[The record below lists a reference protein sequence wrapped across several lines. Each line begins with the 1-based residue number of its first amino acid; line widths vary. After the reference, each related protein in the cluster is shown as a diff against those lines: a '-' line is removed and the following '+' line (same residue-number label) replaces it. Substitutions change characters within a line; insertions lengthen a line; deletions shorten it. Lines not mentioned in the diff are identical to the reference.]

1 MADKNPLL
9 ELIQSVGA
17 TAEMMKLFHS
27 GFLRVGFSPADALEL
42 TKCVLQTQMVMGA
55 ARNGG
60 NENGTD

>member
-17 TAEMMKLFHS
+17 TAEMMKLFHN

-42 TKCVLQTQMVMGA
+42 TKCVLQT
-55 ARNGG
+55 
-60 NENGTD
+60 